1 MISIIYGDQMDD
13 VERSENYIQQLADE
27 SNRLSGNKHLEV
39 GKEIRIYVLA
49 HNTSDTM

>member
-49 HNTSDTM
+49 HNTSHTM